1 MLNLFGCIRFN
12 VKFVFWG
19 FDVNCKFFVCDFKMG
34 RNKGMDFIY
43 GGISF
48 DVRVFFSQF
57 GCYDLGFYYFKWFYC
72 IIWKGQFYFCW
83 IVLCSCGE
91 GKWCISNLLKKR
103 CII

>member
-48 DVRVFFSQF
+48 DVRVFFS
-57 GCYDLGFYYFKWFYC
+57 
-72 IIWKGQFYFCW
+72 
-83 IVLCSCGE
+83 
-91 GKWCISNLLKKR
+91 
-103 CII
+103 